1 MSLRSGHLHSVASLA
16 LVAQDLRVFLK
27 LVNNL
32 KDTVLQGSLEILEI
46 QILAGLGLR
55 VWGYVVSGLRQGTSF
70 HSAPGNKLSEVKT
83 KVDKKQN

>member
-55 VWGYVVSGLRQGTSF
+55 VCSGLRQGTSF